1 MSDKQ
6 TKYSYEDQILRLQA
20 ENAALKIE
28 VKDLESRIGS
38 VSVMLHGW
46 DGFFN
51 EEKLTGNAPELALLI
66 EDAYTILQGRSWLEP
81 SLRERGSVQSIGR
94 LPDPLPDLP
103 DE

>member
-6 TKYSYEDQILRLQA
+6 TKSSYEDQILRLQA

-28 VKDLESRIGS
+28 VKDLETRIGNAS
-38 VSVMLHGW
+38 VILFDW

-66 EDAYTILQGRSWLEP
+66 EDAYTNLQGRSWLEP
-81 SLRERGSVQSIGR
+81 SLRERGSVQDAR
-94 LPDPLPDLP
+94 RLPDLP

>member
-1 MSDKQ
+1 MSNKE
-6 TKYSYEDQILRLQA
+6 TKSSYDLQA

-66 EDAYTILQGRSWLEP
+66 EDAYTILQGRSWLKP
-81 SLRERGSVQSIGR
+81 SLRERGSVQSIG
-94 LPDPLPDLP
+94 LPDLP